1 MSLLTIRALY
11 NYHPALFDGLT
22 IPDYWNKDTLIG
34 VILRETD
41 EREVLYSN
49 PDTMEI
55 AIMHW
60 GNSNLEQWTRLAKA
74 MAVEYE
80 PLENFDR
87 HEESSDT
94 NLTVSEGNS
103 KSETTEKA
111 TGFNSASLV
120 TTAGADSGAS
130 AENRATAENKHT
142 ARLHGNIGVTTSQ
155 QMLQSEI
162 DLRKWNWY
170 NDIAKE
176 FANTF
181 TLGVW

>member
-1 MSLLTIRALY
+1 MALLTIRGMY
-11 NYHPALFDGLT
+11 NYHPSLFDELT
-22 IPDYWNKDTLIG
+22 IPDFWDKETLIG

-41 EREVLYSN
+41 EREVVYAN
-49 PDTMEI
+49 PDVMEI

-60 GNSNLEQWTRLAKA
+60 GNSNLGQWQRLAKA
-74 MAVEYE
+74 LQVEYE

-94 NLTVSEGNS
+94 TDTKNSGSSKGETVG
-103 KSETTEKA
+103 KS
-111 TGFNSASLV
+111 TGFNSESLV
-120 TTAGADSGAS
+120 TTDGGESSSSAQSSG
-130 AENRATAENKHT
+130 TIVNKHT
-142 ARLHGNIGVTTSQ
+142 SRLHGNIGVTTSQ

-162 DLRKWNWY
+162 DIRRYNWY
-170 NDIAKE
+170 NEVGKE

>member
-1 MSLLTIRALY
+1 MSLLTIRGMY
-11 NYHPALFDGLT
+11 NYHPTLFDELT
-22 IPDYWNKDTLIG
+22 IPEFWSKDTLIG

-49 PDTMEI
+49 PAVMET

-60 GNSNLEQWTRLAKA
+60 GNSNLGQWQRLAKA
-74 MAVEYE
+74 LQVEYE

-87 HEESSDT
+87 MEESTDNTDT
-94 NLTVSEGNS
+94 TNSGNS
-103 KSETTEKA
+103 KSESIGKA
-111 TGFNSASLV
+111 TGFNSDSLV
-120 TTAGADSGAS
+120 TTEGGESESS
-130 AENRATAENKHT
+130 AKSNGNTVNTHT

-162 DLRKWNWY
+162 DIRKYNWY
-170 NDIAKE
+170 NEVGKE
-176 FANTF
+176 FANRF